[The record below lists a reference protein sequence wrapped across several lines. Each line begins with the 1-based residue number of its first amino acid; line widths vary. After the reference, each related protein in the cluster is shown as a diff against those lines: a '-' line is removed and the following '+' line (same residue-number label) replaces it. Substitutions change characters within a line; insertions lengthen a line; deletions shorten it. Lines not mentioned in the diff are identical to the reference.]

1 MVGDRGDY
9 NFFKEM
15 LIAFLGGGSLGVF
28 LLTTALVVV
37 ELLKR

>member
-9 NFFKEM
+9 NLFKET
-15 LIAFLGGGSLGVF
+15 LIAFLGGGALGVF
-28 LLTTALVVV
+28 LLTIALVVV